1 MEAGMIMGVEEGPET
16 TGAEEE
22 IGIPVGTVGG
32 IVLGERGR
40 EITAVLGEEEE
51 EAEVSSFLY
60 SLLALPKSSL
70 SQAI

>member
-1 MEAGMIMGVEEGPET
+1 
-16 TGAEEE
+16 
-22 IGIPVGTVGG
+22 
-32 IVLGERGR
+32 VLG
-40 EITAVLGEEEE
+40 EEE